1 MDMWD
6 KAIELYIAMQK
17 AYGELPEGV
26 YESAKTQSAEAEYY
40 ALLSESG
47 LMDSQIV
54 DECWGMEFQHT
65 VSTPC
70 QNQDKERRTSME
82 AYLANTMCAGC
93 VRIGFVY
100 LLTDSKYYCLYCRND
115 KRQGVSH
122 LTYPEKI
129 GAACG

>member
-1 MDMWD
+1 VCLDIYIERNTNKKRMVNKMDMWD

-54 DECWGMEFQHT
+54 DECWGMEF
-65 VSTPC
+65 
-70 QNQDKERRTSME
+70 
-82 AYLANTMCAGC
+82 
-93 VRIGFVY
+93 
-100 LLTDSKYYCLYCRND
+100 
-115 KRQGVSH
+115 
-122 LTYPEKI
+122 
-129 GAACG
+129 